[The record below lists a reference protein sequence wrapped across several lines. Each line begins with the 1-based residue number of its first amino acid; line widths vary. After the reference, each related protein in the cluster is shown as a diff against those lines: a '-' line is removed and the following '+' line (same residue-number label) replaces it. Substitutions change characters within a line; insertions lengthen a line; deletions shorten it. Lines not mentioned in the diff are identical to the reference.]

1 MQPNKKTYSQVCSKF
16 VEVWKNRGKKIEDG
30 NPASLSSEVRQAGE
44 MTFDLRKR
52 RFPKPT
58 NPSRNLMV
66 GNKENLLTRLFQIC
80 WSLEKL
86 EEKK

>member
-1 MQPNKKTYSQVCSKF
+1 MCKIYSLQLRCLSVHATLQKDLLSGLF
-16 VEVWKNRGKKIEDG
+16 QIFGSLENGGKKVEDG

-66 GNKENLLTRLFQIC
+66 GNKENTL
-80 WSLEKL
+80 
-86 EEKK
+86 